1 MQCRSQTGGYYYP
14 RYLNVGLSGHSW
26 PITQGDVTWSSGQNF
41 NVLLP
46 PSTMDHNVGYQKEI
60 FRQMML
66 KHEAT
71 FKYQVYEL
79 HRLYGRQ
86 KELMEEIRKRE
97 ILNRNLK
104 PHLVSELRSDFSF
117 CPSSN
122 LSGVEPSSLSAQM
135 PREPPYFLKP
145 APDQYP
151 TKGVLKEC
159 ELSSSRINKSGKRML
174 DLELPA
180 CEYEDSDEDN
190 IVHVPKMPVS
200 HHIDPKL
207 DSFSPGGSSI
217 SHSSFR
223 NANVLFDLNAPAE
236 PDELGQD
243 LCGQKCVV
251 LNNEATPDIPEGEGA
266 DHCDRTSGH
275 SPTANIKVSDSKN
288 LPKVVDLNMFPADYS
303 SDDDFSG
310 NTYKKSRSAPLER
323 EDREMDCSGKSGI
336 VNSSFSPNPTVES
349 QEYDGGNRFIDTGV
363 DSNSNSG
370 LEKEFVLSPHEQS
383 DTTEAATQR
392 DLEAPVSPENK
403 ECAPPRGDSQDNQL
417 ERCISSLKLEGE
429 IQEEEEDRVAADTL
443 FVLASSGIQRYS
455 KTKFID
461 QNEAFN
467 DCLDW
472 FAGIASSLVN
482 NQQTH
487 DAKEMEIVDAS
498 LPSRL
503 KRGQK
508 KMKLQPNNF
517 QKEVNKDLHTALEHG
532 SARRSVSRCSRG
544 RGRRQSK
551 ASEMTACSV
560 SKQHSDGKKH
570 SSADRCLPVWGK
582 TKRRQMARV
591 ARSISHSPL

>member
-26 PITQGDVTWSSGQNF
+26 PITRGDVTWSSGQNF

-97 ILNRNLK
+97 ILNRTLK
-104 PHLVSELRSDFSF
+104 PHLVSDFSF
-117 CPSSN
+117 CPSTN
-122 LSGVEPSSLSAQM
+122 LTGVEPSSLSAQM
-135 PREPPYFLKP
+135 PREPPYFLKS

-151 TKGVLKEC
+151 TKDVLKEC
-159 ELSSSRINKSGKRML
+159 ELSSSQINKSGKRML

-190 IVHVPKMPVS
+190 VVHVPEMPVLKLQ

-207 DSFSPGGSSI
+207 DSFSSSI
-217 SHSSFR
+217 SH
-223 NANVLFDLNAPAE
+223 VLFDLNAPAE
-236 PDELGQD
+236 PDESGQD
-243 LCGQKCVV
+243 
-251 LNNEATPDIPEGEGA
+251 LNNEAMPDIPEGEGA

-275 SPTANIKVSDSKN
+275 SPTAKIKVSDSGN

-303 SDDDFSG
+303 SDDDFPG
-310 NTYKKSRSAPLER
+310 NTHKKSRSAPLEH

-336 VNSSFSPNPTVES
+336 VDSSSSPNPTVDS

-363 DSNSNSG
+363 DSKFSTG

-383 DTTEAATQR
+383 DTIEAATQR

-417 ERCISSLKLEGE
+417 ERCTSSLKLEGE

-443 FVLASSGIQRYS
+443 FVLSSS
-455 KTKFID
+455 KTTFID

-472 FAGIASSLVN
+472 FAGIASSLAN
-482 NQQTH
+482 NQQTY
-487 DAKEMEIVDAS
+487 AKEMEIVDAS

-508 KMKLQPNNF
+508 KMKLQVNNF
-517 QKEVNKDLHTALEHG
+517 QKEVNEAPVETAT
-532 SARRSVSRCSRG
+532 SARRSVSRGSGG
-544 RGRRQSK
+544 RGRRQPK
-551 ASEMTACSV
+551 ASEMTV
-560 SKQHSDGKKH
+560 
-570 SSADRCLPVWGK
+570 PVWGK

-591 ARSISHSPL
+591 ARSINHSPL

>member
-104 PHLVSELRSDFSF
+104 PQLVSELRSDFSF

-135 PREPPYFLKP
+135 PQEPPYFLKP
-145 APDQYP
+145 APNQYP
-151 TKGVLKEC
+151 TKDVLKEC
-159 ELSSSRINKSGKRML
+159 ELSSSQINKSGKRMLL

-190 IVHVPKMPVS
+190 VVHVPEMPVS

-207 DSFSPGGSSI
+207 DSFSPRGSSI
-217 SHSSFR
+217 SHSSCR

-243 LCGQKCVV
+243 LCGQKCLV
-251 LNNEATPDIPEGEGA
+251 LNNEATPDIPEGVGA

-275 SPTANIKVSDSKN
+275 SPTANIKVSDSRN

-303 SDDDFSG
+303 SDDGFSG

-336 VNSSFSPNPTVES
+336 VDSSFSPNPTVES

-443 FVLASSGIQRYS
+443 FVLASSGMPRYP

-467 DCLDW
+467 DSLDW
-472 FAGIASSLVN
+472 FAGIASSLAN

-508 KMKLQPNNF
+508 KMKLPPNNF
-517 QKEVNKDLHTALEHG
+517 QKEVNEDLHSTRGQTVESATALEHG

-551 ASEMTACSV
+551 APNGT
-560 SKQHSDGKKH
+560 
-570 SSADRCLPVWGK
+570 CLPVWGK

-591 ARSISHSPL
+591 TRSVNHSPL